1 LKAVKQDFLKF
12 PLHVIV
18 HPFDGFWDMKF
29 EGRGKISVALTVLAL
44 LVLTLILQ
52 KQFAGLLVNFV
63 DPRTLNS
70 LDDLQFTVLPFFLFC
85 VANWSITTLME
96 GEGRFKEIV
105 MATGYALLPIVLIN
119 LPLTLISRFMTQE
132 ETAFYW
138 LMNSMASIW
147 FIFLLFVGIMT
158 VHQFT
163 PGKAVLTL
171 LLTVIAMGIVVF
183 LGTLAFSLGLQIY
196 WFIYDVYR
204 ELIFRI

>member
-1 LKAVKQDFLKF
+1 VKQDFLKF